1 MPRAH
6 RPLTATH
13 PPQSTVVAVESSKIL
28 RQPSNPCNLSFLDI
42 LSYQAGA
49 AANVHLIELLT
60 DSKVKKRSR
69 LFRKTGD
76 DSPV

>member
-13 PPQSTVVAVESSKIL
+13 PPPSTVVAEESSKIL
-28 RQPSNPCNLSFLDI
+28 HQPSNPCNLSFLDI
-42 LSYQAGA
+42 LSCQAGA

-69 LFRKTGD
+69 LSRKTGD
-76 DSPV
+76 DSPL